1 MKHLVKSLHCHLAKP
16 DYTFYGVFSV
26 LISVMF
32 CVQHRLI
39 SLTFFLTTCI
49 GIAPGGACLTVV
61 FQYFIP
67 GTRLA
72 DKSISFYCRLPVL
85 DPGSS

>member
-16 DYTFYGVFSV
+16 DYTFYGVFSAV
-26 LISVMF
+26 ISVTF
-32 CVQHRLI
+32 CVQQ
-39 SLTFFLTTCI
+39 TFFHNIFLTICI
-49 GIAPGGACLTVV
+49 GIVPGGACLTVV